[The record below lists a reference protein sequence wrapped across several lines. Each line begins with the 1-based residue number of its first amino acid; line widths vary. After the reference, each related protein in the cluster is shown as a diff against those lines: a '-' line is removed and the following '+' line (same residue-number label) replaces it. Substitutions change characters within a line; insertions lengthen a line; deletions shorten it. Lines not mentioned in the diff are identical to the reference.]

1 MGALCYGSTVFCCSK
16 MYLLVFSPGEETQ
29 RPKPKKPTF
38 VFYTTENTVYKVNK
52 NDPDDKEEITR
63 VGGSHYIMDPRYKY
77 MVYASY
83 GNKIVKDILVQQI
96 KPETIVSGLGNVADM
111 IYDKRTQTV
120 YYLDNRNN
128 RIGKYDLKE
137 DVGRELFSN
146 LKAPKKLTLDR
157 GSDSLIWT
165 EGQGTTAVLKR
176 GSVDG
181 GNLRTYA
188 KYPAVDGKEKKIL
201 FDPYTR
207 RLYTLSGNKV
217 CDYPLGFFHM
227 CSHKYRCSATQFHK
241 NFG

>member
-1 MGALCYGSTVFCCSK
+1 
-16 MYLLVFSPGEETQ
+16 MY
-29 RPKPKKPTF
+29 R
-38 VFYTTENTVYKVNK
+38 VNK

-63 VGGSHYIMDPRYKY
+63 AGGSHYIMDPRYKY

-83 GNKIVKDILVQQI
+83 GNKIVKDILVNQI

-111 IYDKRTQTV
+111 TYDKETQTV

-137 DVGRELFSN
+137 DVGSELFSD
-146 LKAPKKLTLDR
+146 LMAPKKLTLDK

-165 EGQGTTAVLKR
+165 EGQGTTTVLRR
-176 GSVDG
+176 GSVEG
-181 GNLRTYA
+181 GRTTTYA
-188 KYPAVDGKEKKIL
+188 KYPAVNGDEKRIV

-217 CDYPLGFFHM
+217 CVTPVTYNYKHLL
-227 CSHKYRCSATQFHK
+227 ALTL
-241 NFG
+241 